1 MGVHTARQAEKHM
14 HTHTH
19 IQTHTLLCQE
29 IISTHMSQARGWVSD
44 SSSLFFFI
52 FKCAWERVRECARW
66 VWLSLPASR
75 AHLGLRLPSLSISD
89 RQRATFLNHSASD
102 TLRLGV
108 EECGGRAEG
117 GILHCKPSPDSRLFW
132 QLQPQ
137 SKCLPDAHTLH
148 CIHTHT
154 FSHSRELSLFLAAV
168 KADVCFG
175 DEFSGHMNMFSV
187 GLIDG

>member
-1 MGVHTARQAEKHM
+1 
-14 HTHTH
+14 
-19 IQTHTLLCQE
+19 
-29 IISTHMSQARGWVSD
+29 MSEGLSAWTSFFYLFLYLSASESVYVSVCVGSDWV
-44 SSSLFFFI
+44 F
-52 FKCAWERVRECARW
+52 
-66 VWLSLPASR
+66 LPAEPTS
-75 AHLGLRLPSLSISD
+75 APRLPSLSISD

-102 TLRLGV
+102 TLRLGL
-108 EECGGRAEG
+108 EECGSRAEG